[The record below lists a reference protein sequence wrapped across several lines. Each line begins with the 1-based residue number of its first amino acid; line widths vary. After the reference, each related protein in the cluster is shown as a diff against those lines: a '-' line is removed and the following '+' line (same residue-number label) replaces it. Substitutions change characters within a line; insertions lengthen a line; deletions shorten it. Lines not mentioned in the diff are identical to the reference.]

1 MLGNHYGCL
10 GALPAIAVAD
20 VFAGGGSMGL
30 EAISRGATHCTF
42 FERDRAAVSVIRK
55 NLTTLDA
62 HAFAMIIS
70 RDAWRDVAT
79 IGGDK
84 SPELIF
90 LDPPYDE
97 ARDVSPAGNVW
108 RFLDRMRGHA
118 HAGRLVVL
126 HHPKAVDCTGIDIE
140 SWRVLDRR
148 TIGSNGLTV
157 FQQ

>member
-1 MLGNHYGCL
+1 
-10 GALPAIAVAD
+10 
-20 VFAGGGSMGL
+20 MGL
-30 EAISRGATHCTF
+30 EALSRGAAHCTF

-62 HAFAMIIS
+62 HASGMIIS
-70 RDAWRDVAT
+70 RDAWRDVAA
-79 IGGDK
+79 IKGER

-97 ARDVSPAGNVW
+97 ARDVSRHGNVW
-108 RFLDRMRGHA
+108 QFLDRMRERTHS
-118 HAGRLVVL
+118 GRLVVL
-126 HHPKAVDCTGIDIE
+126 HHPKTVDFAGIDVE
-140 SWRVLDRR
+140 TWRVLDRR